1 MLHQYYAKNRIKV
14 QLYCTAL
21 VYLLE
26 INTLLI
32 VTKQE
37 YI

>member
-1 MLHQYYAKNRIKV
+1 MLHQYYTKNRIKV
-14 QLYCTAL
+14 QLYCITL

-32 VTKQE
+32 VIKQE